1 MKRILAVLASFFIA
15 FNSFCQTT
23 VDFTASG
30 TFAKPAGITTMTVQV
45 WGGGGAGGAGNGSFG
60 GGGGGYSQN
69 TFTVPS
75 AASNYTV
82 IVGAGGSA
90 TGGAGGNSSVTGASV
105 SISANGGAGGAT
117 GTGGTGTTTNGGN
130 GGPKGGNSG
139 GGGGGAG
146 GTTSAGGVGGT
157 GAGNA
162 GGVGGTGGA
171 TGGGNGGAGGTGNTG
186 NGVVGQIPGG
196 GGGGTNGGSAA
207 NGARGH
213 ITITYS
219 SCIAPSFTACPGN
232 LNTIAASGVCNAA
245 VNYVATATG
254 TPGPTLTYT
263 FSGATSGSGSGTG
276 SGQSFNVGVTN
287 VVITATN
294 GCSPD
299 ATCSFSV
306 TVVDNQLPNIT
317 CPANVSQNVTTG
329 TCGAVATYMA
339 PVGTDNCP
347 GSTTVQIAGLASG
360 AAYPVG
366 VTINTFQVTDASG
379 NTATCSFTV
388 TIVDNQVPS
397 ITCPSNVSQ
406 NVTTGTCGAVAT
418 YTAPVGTGNCP
429 GSTTVQTAGLASGA
443 TYPVGVTTNTFQVTD
458 ASGNTATCSFTVTIV
473 DNQAPTIT
481 CPSNVSQNVTTGTCG
496 AVATYTAP
504 VGTDNCPGST
514 TVQIAGLASGAAYP
528 VGVTINTFQVTDAS
542 GNTASCSF
550 TVTIVDNQVPTITC
564 PANVSQ
570 NVTTGTCGAVA
581 TYTAPVGTDNCPGST
596 TVQIAGLA
604 SGAAYPV
611 GVTINTF
618 QVTDASGNTATCA
631 FTVTVVDNQLPTIIC
646 PSNVSQN
653 VTTGTCGSVA
663 TYTAPVGTDNC
674 PGSTTV
680 QIAGLASG
688 ATYPVGVTTN
698 TFQVTDASGN
708 TATCSFTVTVVDN
721 EPPTVFNCPVDF
733 TIGLS
738 NDVDPDCMT
747 MGSWIEPTATDN
759 CPGMITIMK
768 NYGPL
773 DLLLL
778 GDNMV
783 MYTFTDAAGN
793 VNSSCTFMVSVID
806 DNSPVVTGCPTNVS
820 VSVSLDGTGN
830 CSTTYSWVE
839 PIAVDDCDGP
849 IAPFQN
855 FNPGSTFGIGVNNVL
870 YEFYDNAG
878 NLSTCSFDITVYD
891 DEAPSIVCPAS
902 FSIGNTPGFCS
913 AIPTYTA
920 PVGIDNCSGQSTV
933 QIAGLVSG
941 ATFPLGLTTNTFRVT
956 DAAGNSTTCS
966 FNVIVNDTEF
976 PVISCPA
983 NINTINDLNFCSAV
997 VNYTAPIGT
1006 DNCSG
1011 QVTSQTQGFSSG
1023 FAFPVGSTM
1032 NVFQVTDAAGNS
1044 STCSFLISVVDVQF
1058 PTISCPSN
1066 IIVNTDSGL
1075 CEAIVNFAT
1084 PSGGD
1089 NCPGSLTMQIAGL
1102 PNGASFLNG
1111 VTTNTFQVTDVAGN
1125 STTCSFTISV
1135 VDVEAPIALCQNITS
1150 YLNNAGTSTIA
1161 STQIN
1166 NGSSDACGKASLTLN
1181 NNSFTCANVG
1191 INPLVLTVTDV
1202 NGNAATCT
1210 ATVSVQD
1217 TVRPIAICQNITTY
1231 LNNAGSSTITASQ
1244 INSGSSDA
1252 CGIASLTLNNNI
1264 FTCANVGS
1272 NPVVLTVTDVNG
1284 NAATCAATVS
1294 VQDTVRPIAIC
1305 QNITTYLNNA
1315 GS

>member
-406 NVTTGTCGAVAT
+406 NVTTGT
-418 YTAPVGTGNCP
+418 
-429 GSTTVQTAGLASGA
+429 
-443 TYPVGVTTNTFQVTD
+443 
-458 ASGNTATCSFTVTIV
+458 
-473 DNQAPTIT
+473 
-481 CPSNVSQNVTTGTCG
+481 
-496 AVATYTAP
+496 
-504 VGTDNCPGST
+504 
-514 TVQIAGLASGAAYP
+514 
-528 VGVTINTFQVTDAS
+528 
-542 GNTASCSF
+542 
-550 TVTIVDNQVPTITC
+550 
-564 PANVSQ
+564 
-570 NVTTGTCGAVA
+570 
-581 TYTAPVGTDNCPGST
+581 
-596 TVQIAGLA
+596 
-604 SGAAYPV
+604 
-611 GVTINTF
+611 
-618 QVTDASGNTATCA
+618 
-631 FTVTVVDNQLPTIIC
+631 
-646 PSNVSQN
+646 
-653 VTTGTCGSVA
+653 
-663 TYTAPVGTDNC
+663 
-674 PGSTTV
+674 
-680 QIAGLASG
+680 
-688 ATYPVGVTTN
+688 
-698 TFQVTDASGN
+698 
-708 TATCSFTVTVVDN
+708 
-721 EPPTVFNCPVDF
+721 
-733 TIGLS
+733 
-738 NDVDPDCMT
+738 
-747 MGSWIEPTATDN
+747 
-759 CPGMITIMK
+759 
-768 NYGPL
+768 
-773 DLLLL
+773 
-778 GDNMV
+778 
-783 MYTFTDAAGN
+783 
-793 VNSSCTFMVSVID
+793 
-806 DNSPVVTGCPTNVS
+806 
-820 VSVSLDGTGN
+820 
-830 CSTTYSWVE
+830 
-839 PIAVDDCDGP
+839 
-849 IAPFQN
+849 
-855 FNPGSTFGIGVNNVL
+855 
-870 YEFYDNAG
+870 
-878 NLSTCSFDITVYD
+878 
-891 DEAPSIVCPAS
+891 
-902 FSIGNTPGFCS
+902 
-913 AIPTYTA
+913 
-920 PVGIDNCSGQSTV
+920 
-933 QIAGLVSG
+933 
-941 ATFPLGLTTNTFRVT
+941 
-956 DAAGNSTTCS
+956 
-966 FNVIVNDTEF
+966 
-976 PVISCPA
+976 
-983 NINTINDLNFCSAV
+983 
-997 VNYTAPIGT
+997 
-1006 DNCSG
+1006 
-1011 QVTSQTQGFSSG
+1011 
-1023 FAFPVGSTM
+1023 
-1032 NVFQVTDAAGNS
+1032 
-1044 STCSFLISVVDVQF
+1044 
-1058 PTISCPSN
+1058 
-1066 IIVNTDSGL
+1066 
-1075 CEAIVNFAT
+1075 
-1084 PSGGD
+1084 
-1089 NCPGSLTMQIAGL
+1089 
-1102 PNGASFLNG
+1102 
-1111 VTTNTFQVTDVAGN
+1111 
-1125 STTCSFTISV
+1125 
-1135 VDVEAPIALCQNITS
+1135 
-1150 YLNNAGTSTIA
+1150 
-1161 STQIN
+1161 
-1166 NGSSDACGKASLTLN
+1166 
-1181 NNSFTCANVG
+1181 
-1191 INPLVLTVTDV
+1191 
-1202 NGNAATCT
+1202 
-1210 ATVSVQD
+1210 
-1217 TVRPIAICQNITTY
+1217 
-1231 LNNAGSSTITASQ
+1231 
-1244 INSGSSDA
+1244 
-1252 CGIASLTLNNNI
+1252 
-1264 FTCANVGS
+1264 
-1272 NPVVLTVTDVNG
+1272 
-1284 NAATCAATVS
+1284 
-1294 VQDTVRPIAIC
+1294 
-1305 QNITTYLNNA
+1305 
-1315 GS
+1315 